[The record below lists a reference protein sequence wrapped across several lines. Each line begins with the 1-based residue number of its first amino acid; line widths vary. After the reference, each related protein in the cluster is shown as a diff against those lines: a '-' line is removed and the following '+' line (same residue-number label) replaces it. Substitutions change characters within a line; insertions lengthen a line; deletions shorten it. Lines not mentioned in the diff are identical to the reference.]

1 MEDEEMLDVTN
12 ESENVETET
21 TEEITD
27 EGIELTDTVD
37 TDETIE
43 TNSVEEKEEVKTLK
57 ELLKERPEYQEEF
70 EEILKHR
77 SNRKVREYQKELAKY
92 KSAEEVLKR
101 GLGAT
106 DITDAEKKLRDFYQ
120 GEGIE
125 MPEPTRQGLTDDQT
139 RILAR
144 AEADEIIDGGEAEE
158 EANRLASKGYENMN
172 TYEKEVFNKLADY
185 LTKKR
190 KIDELKEIGVKT
202 DLLDS
207 RDFKDFASKFN
218 SNTSI
223 KDIYELYSKTHKQ
236 EKIAEKMGSMQ
247 NTSTKDNGVKEFYSK
262 EEALKFTREDFD
274 KNPELFKAVERSM
287 YKWK

>member
-27 EGIELTDTVD
+27 EGIELTDTTD

-43 TNSVEEKEEVKTLK
+43 TNQVEEKEDVKSLR

-190 KIDELKEIGVKT
+190 KIDELKEIGVST

-207 RDFKDFASKFN
+207 KDFKDFASNFN
-218 SNTSI
+218 PNTSI
-223 KDIYELYSKTHKQ
+223 KDIYGYYSKIHNNT
-236 EKIAEKMGSMQ
+236 EKKEFKKMGSMKS
-247 NTSTKDNGVKEFYSK
+247 NTAK
-262 EEALKFTREDFD
+262 EEKTEYTPEEVDKLTSADLDNPVIFERVRKSMLK
-274 KNPELFKAVERSM
+274 
-287 YKWK
+287 W